1 MTEANATRYEMINI
15 RQGYIVVEHEI
26 FSHAMRSYFS
36 TESAVP
42 KEEYREGDKVWK
54 YSGMAQSFRFEIRDH
69 QSNEVIPFNELLG
82 LMYFDNCKPES
93 DIYKIGELAHNNK
106 IFIYVAIT
114 YEADDGSKLTI
125 PLEKL
130 LILNTYF
137 NERLRTSNKKILIL
151 PDYFNLYKQL
161 SYGEIMIDVGLTSMD
176 ETQ

>member
-1 MTEANATRYEMINI
+1 MTQANATRYEMINI

-36 TESAVP
+36 TESTVP
-42 KEEYREGDKVWK
+42 KEEYREDEKVWK
-54 YSGMAQSFRFEIRDH
+54 YSGTAQSFRFEIKDH
-69 QSNEVIPFNELLG
+69 QTGEVIPFNELLG
-82 LMYFDNCKPES
+82 LMYFDNCKPDS
-93 DIYKIGELAHNNK
+93 DIHKIGELAQKNK

-114 YEADDGSKLTI
+114 YEAEDGSKMNI

-130 LILNTYF
+130 LILNAYF
-137 NERLRTSNKKILIL
+137 NERLRTSHKKILIL

-176 ETQ
+176 ENQ